1 MKQQRL
7 CPVYRKWLQLHP
19 LHARQHRIALQTK
32 AQIAHQTGD
41 YQQARQLSYQAFETA
56 KVVLLSLQT
65 PNPSASRPLQE
76 DVLAFGTMAIYLASA
91 LGKESRRHEALE
103 ILQECQQQ
111 LLALLPLHATNPT
124 ICKLISAVQHA
135 LEQGS
140 QLFSQQEQTQ
150 MYLH

>member
-19 LHARQHRIALQTK
+19 VHARQHRIALQTQ
-32 AQIAHQTGD
+32 AQVAHQTGN

-65 PNPSASRPLQE
+65 PNTDNRLQE
-76 DVLAFGTMAIYLASA
+76 DVLAFGTMAMYLASA
-91 LGKESRRHEALE
+91 LGKESRRTEALE

-111 LLALLPLHATNPT
+111 LLALLPLHATNPA

-140 QLFSQQEQTQ
+140 QLISEQDHTHA
-150 MYLH
+150 YLH